1 MRTIIHFLL
10 PLAIL
15 FGIMSSAQAQKKEI
29 PSFKVKGVLVD
40 SLTNE
45 GEPYATLRIFK
56 KGETKKPVYA
66 AVTQPN
72 GKFDG
77 QLKAPGQY
85 TLYLSSVGMRTVVRH
100 FTLSEAKPSIDF
112 GKLLTGEDVQ
122 QLKEVAVVA
131 QKPLVKAEIDKVTYS
146 MEDDP
151 DSKTNST
158 HEMLRKVPFVTIDGE
173 DNIQVNGS
181 SSFVVH
187 VNGKPNSLMSKN
199 PKDVLKSLPANS
211 VKSIEVITEP
221 GAKYDADGIGGI
233 LNIITTSRTLEG
245 YNVSLSAN
253 VNNRGAMASA
263 YGTVQIGKFTVT
275 GNYSYNNSFNN
286 PRSYSDSEREDFT
299 SEEYKYL
306 TQSSSHKGKS
316 YSQFGYME
324 GSYEID
330 TLNLITFS
338 ANLFGYG
345 SESDG
350 LGTTQMMNAQR
361 QHAYSYNLVS
371 RSESSSTHFN
381 GTFDWQRSF
390 KKKGEYLTF
399 SYRYGTS
406 PTDSESYTD
415 YDDIKD
421 YPYDASYLYN
431 QFYDSKATTDEHIFQ
446 LDYTNPINKVHSID
460 FGGKYIYRNNQS
472 ESDYFKR
479 SVTESDY
486 YLEERPESHYQQR
499 HDIASAYADYM
510 VKTKKL
516 SAKVGVRYEHTFS
529 NVKYDNMP
537 ERNFD
542 AGFDNLVPSAR
553 IGYQLAPSKMLS
565 FSYQMRIARPN
576 INLLNPFRNTS
587 NPTRVHYG
595 NPDLDPA
602 KSHRFGLTINSFAAK
617 FSTNISLNYRLV
629 NNSIQNYTFMQDGI
643 QHSTYANIGRA
654 QTTDLM
660 VWMNWNPGRN
670 ARISANMSGSY
681 QDFQSKSN
689 QLDAKNSGFQGNMSL
704 NFQYTLPWELR
715 FSAYYGGSTP
725 SISMQGKGSSYS
737 YYGFGLSR
745 SFLKSKRLN
754 VAINTSSIFNKWRTS
769 ESETITSTFRNL
781 SKSKYQQSLY
791 GINISWRFGEL
802 KARVKKTNKTI
813 GGDDIMATQ
822 QSGS

>member
-1 MRTIIHFLL
+1 MKNLIQWMLMLSIVLGTTTNL
-10 PLAIL
+10 
-15 FGIMSSAQAQKKEI
+15 QAQKTANK
-29 PSFKVKGVLVD
+29 SFTVKGILVD
-40 SLTNE
+40 SLTHE
-45 GEPYATLRIFK
+45 GEPYATIRIFTPND
-56 KGETKKPVYA
+56 TKKAVYA
-66 AVTQPN
+66 AVTQTN
-72 GKFDG
+72 GKFNEK
-77 QLKAPGQY
+77 LKAPGKY
-85 TLYLSSVGMRTVVRH
+85 IIHFSSVGKTTVIRNFSV
-100 FTLSEAKPSIDF
+100 TEAKPVADL
-112 GKLLTGEDVQ
+112 GTLLIAESAEM
-122 QLKEVAVVA
+122 LKGVEVVA
-131 QKPLVKAEIDKVTYS
+131 QKPLVKAEIDKVSYS
-146 MEDDP
+146 VEDDP

-158 HEMLRKVPFVTIDGE
+158 LEMLRKVPFVTIDGE

-187 VNGKPNSLMSKN
+187 VNGKPNSLMSNN

-221 GAKYDADGIGGI
+221 GAKYDAEGIGGI
-233 LNIITTSRTLEG
+233 LNIITTSRRLEG
-245 YNVSLSAN
+245 YNVTLNAN
-253 VNNRGAMASA
+253 ANNRGAGASA

-275 GNYSYNNSFNN
+275 GNYSYNNQFNS
-286 PRSYSDSEREDFT
+286 PRSYSESEREDFT
-299 SEEYKYL
+299 SEEFKYL
-306 TQSSSHKGKS
+306 TQNSSHKGKS

-345 SESDG
+345 YESNG

-371 RSESSSTHFN
+371 KSENSSTHFN
-381 GTFDWQRSF
+381 ANFDYQRSF

-406 PTDSESYTD
+406 PNTNESHTD

-431 QFYDSKATTDEHIFQ
+431 QFYDNHSRTDEHIFQ

-460 FGGKYIYRNNQS
+460 FGGKYILRNNKS

-479 SVTESDY
+479 SVTSNDY
-486 YLEERPESHYQQR
+486 YLDERPESYYQQI
-499 HDIASAYADYM
+499 HHIASAYADYM

-516 SAKVGVRYEHTFS
+516 SAKAGVRYEHTFS
-529 NVKYDNMP
+529 DVKYEKIP

-542 AGFDNLVPSAR
+542 AGFDNLVPSVR
-553 IGYQLAPSKMLS
+553 LGYQLAPSKMLS

-587 NPTRVHYG
+587 NPTSVHYG

-602 KSHRFGLTINSFAAK
+602 KSHRFGLSVNSFSAK
-617 FSTNISLNYRLV
+617 FSTNINLSYRLV
-629 NNSIQNYTFMQDGI
+629 NNSIQGYTFMQDGI

-654 QTTDLM
+654 QTTDLFI
-660 VWMNWNPGRN
+660 WANWNPGSKL
-670 ARISANMSGSY
+670 RISMNAGGSY
-681 QDFQSKSN
+681 NDYKSKSD
-689 QLDAKNSGFQGNMSL
+689 QLDAKNHGFQGSFNL

-725 SISMQGKGSSYS
+725 YISMQGKGSSYS
-737 YYGFGLSR
+737 YYGFGLNR
-745 SFLKSKRLN
+745 SFLKNKRLT
-754 VAINTSSIFNKWRTS
+754 VSINTNNSFNKWRTS
-769 ESETITSTFRNL
+769 ESETLTSTFRTQ
-781 SKSKYQQSLY
+781 SKSKYAQSHY
-791 GINISWRFGEL
+791 GFSISWRFGEL
-802 KARVKKTNKTI
+802 KASVKKTAKSI
-813 GGDDIMATQ
+813 SGDDIMATQ

>member
-1 MRTIIHFLL
+1 MRNTIQWMLCLCILL
-10 PLAIL
+10 GTATNLR
-15 FGIMSSAQAQKKEI
+15 GQKTSDKNF
-29 PSFKVKGVLVD
+29 SVKGVLVD
-40 SLTNE
+40 SLTNK
-45 GEPYATLRIFK
+45 GEPYATIRIFK
-56 KGETKKPVYA
+56 KGETKNPVHA
-66 AVTQPN
+66 SVTQTS
-72 GKFDG
+72 GKFES
-77 QLKAPGQY
+77 QLKAAGAY
-85 TLYLSSVGMRTVVRH
+85 TIYLSSVGLRTVMRH
-100 FTLSEAKPSIDF
+100 FTVTEEKPSVNL
-112 GKLLTGEDVQ
+112 GKIFTSEDVK
-122 QLKEVAVVA
+122 QLKAVEVVA

-233 LNIITTSRTLEG
+233 LNIITTSRSLEG
-245 YNVSLSAN
+245 YNVTLNGN
-253 VNNRGAMASA
+253 VNNRGAGGSA

-275 GNYSYNNSFNN
+275 GNYSYNNSFNS
-286 PRSYSDSEREDFT
+286 PRSYSESEREDFT

-306 TQSSSHKGKS
+306 TQSSSSKSKS
-316 YSQFGYME
+316 YSQFGYLE

-338 ANLFGYG
+338 ANLYGYG
-345 SESDG
+345 FESDG
-350 LGTTQMMNAQR
+350 LGSTQMMNAQR

-381 GTFDWQRSF
+381 GSFDWQRSF

-431 QFYDSKATTDEHIFQ
+431 QFYDSKATTNEHIFQ
-446 LDYTNPINKVHSID
+446 LDYTNPINKVHSFD
-460 FGGKYIYRNNQS
+460 VGGKYIYRNNRS

-486 YLEERPESHYQQR
+486 YLDERPESHYQQT
-499 HDIASAYADYM
+499 HNIASAYADYM

-516 SAKVGVRYEHTFS
+516 SAKAGVRYEHTFS
-529 NVKYDNMP
+529 DVKYDKMP

-565 FSYQMRIARPN
+565 LSYQMRIARPN

-587 NPTRVHYG
+587 NPTRVSYG

-602 KSHRFGLTINSFAAK
+602 KSHRFGLTFNTFSAK

-629 NNSIQNYTFMQDGI
+629 NNSIQDYTFMQDGI

-654 QTTDLM
+654 QTTSLS
-660 VWMNWNPGRN
+660 VWMNWNPGKR
-670 ARISANMSGSY
+670 ARISVNMGGSY
-681 QDFQSKSN
+681 QDFQSKSD
-689 QLDAKNSGFQGNMSL
+689 QLDAKNNGFQGNMNL

-725 SISMQGKGSSYS
+725 YINMQGKGSSYS
-737 YYGFGLSR
+737 YYGFGLNR
-745 SFLKSKRLN
+745 SFLKSKRLT
-754 VAINTSSIFNKWRTS
+754 VSINTSNIFNKWRTS
-769 ESETITSTFRNL
+769 ESETETSTFHIL
-781 SKSKYQQSLY
+781 SKSKYQQSSY
-791 GINISWRFGEL
+791 GLSISWRFGEL
-802 KARVKKTNKTI
+802 KASVKKTNKTI
-813 GGDDIMATQ
+813 SGDDIMATQ
-822 QSGS
+822 PSN

>member
-1 MRTIIHFLL
+1 MRLFIKCMLL
-10 PLAIL
+10 LVAAL
-15 FGIMSSAQAQKKEI
+15 GMMNQAQAQKKGTT
-29 PSFKVKGVLVD
+29 SFIVKGVLVD

-45 GEPYATLRIFK
+45 GEPYATIRIFK

-66 AVTQPN
+66 AVTQTN
-72 GKFDG
+72 GKFEG
-77 QLKAPGQY
+77 QLKTPGQY
-85 TLYLSSVGMRTVVRH
+85 TIYLSSIGLRTVVRH
-100 FTLSEAKPSIDF
+100 FNLTEEKPSVNL
-112 GKLLTGEDVQ
+112 GKLLTGEDVKM
-122 QLKEVAVVA
+122 LKTVEVAA

-151 DSKTNST
+151 DSKSNST

-245 YNVSLSAN
+245 YSVSLSAN
-253 VNNRGAMASA
+253 ASNTGAGASA
-263 YGTVQIGKFTVT
+263 YGTVQLGKFTVT

-306 TQSSSHKGKS
+306 TQSSSHKSKS
-316 YSQFGYME
+316 YHQFGFME

-338 ANLFGYG
+338 ANLFGYK
-345 SESDG
+345 SESNG
-350 LGTTQMMNAQR
+350 LGATKMMNALR
-361 QHAYSYNLVS
+361 EHAYSYNLIS
-371 RSESSSTHFN
+371 RSESGSTHFN
-381 GTFDWQRSF
+381 GAFDWQRSF

-406 PTDSESYTD
+406 PTNSESYTD
-415 YDDIKD
+415 YDDIQD

-431 QFYDSKATTDEHIFQ
+431 QFYESNARTDEHIFQ
-446 LDYTNPINKVHSID
+446 LDYTNPINKTHSID
-460 FGGKYIYRNNQS
+460 FGGKYILRNNKS

-479 SVTESDY
+479 SVEESDY
-486 YLEERPESHYQQR
+486 YLEDRPESHYQQR
-499 HDIASAYADYM
+499 HDILSAYADYM
-510 VKTKKL
+510 VKTRKL
-516 SAKVGVRYEHTFS
+516 SAKAGVRYEHTFS
-529 NVKYDNMP
+529 DVRYDKMP
-537 ERNFD
+537 ERNFET
-542 AGFDNLVPSAR
+542 GFDNLVPSFR
-553 IGYQLAPSKMLS
+553 LGYQMAPSKMLS

-587 NPTRVHYG
+587 NPTSVSYG

-629 NNSIQNYTFMQDGI
+629 NNSIQDYTFMQDGI
-643 QHSTYANIGRA
+643 QHRTYANIGRA
-654 QTTDLM
+654 QTTSLSI
-660 VWMNWNPGRN
+660 WANWNPGRN
-670 ARISANMSGSY
+670 ARISANLGGSY
-681 QDFQSKSN
+681 QDFKSKSN
-689 QLDAKNSGFQGNMSL
+689 LLDAKNHGFQGNLNL

-715 FSAYYGGSTP
+715 FSANYGGSTP
-725 SISMQGKGSSYS
+725 HISMQGKGSSYS

-745 SFLKSKRLN
+745 AFLKNKRLN
-754 VAINTSSIFNKWRTS
+754 VSLNTSNIFNKWRTS
-769 ESETITSTFRNL
+769 ENETLTSTFRNL
-781 SKSKYQQSLY
+781 SKSKFQQSSY
-791 GINISWRFGEL
+791 GIYISWRFGEL
-802 KARVKKTNKTI
+802 KARVKKTARTI
-813 GGDDIMATQ
+813 SGDDIMATQ